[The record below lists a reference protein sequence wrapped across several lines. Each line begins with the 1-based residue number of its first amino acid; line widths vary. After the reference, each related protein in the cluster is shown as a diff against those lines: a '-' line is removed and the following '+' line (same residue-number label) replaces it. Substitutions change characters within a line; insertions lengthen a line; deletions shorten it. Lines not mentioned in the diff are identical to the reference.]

1 MGTTPDEVLTI
12 DSGQR
17 VSLEGSELA
26 RSSIAD
32 PDLCNPGQVLLFLK
46 RTALPGIYTYA
57 PQGWVRIEGDLIE
70 PAPFSKAF
78 QDYAGAQAL
87 LAGIRRIAEE
97 QQAQGLPKGL
107 LVCQSKHT
115 SDTYRDPI
123 VCPGDSFNPYQ
134 AFRLGTVSAAFVITT
149 DPGPSD
155 LALSRTDLKYDSPQ
169 LTAIMAALDVEVT
182 LDPGGFRPDDLISL
196 QVFTTEPVNE
206 RASYLF
212 WYSPSSAMMQM
223 VGSGGQFPAP
233 PAFQLAMEPF
243 LTVP

>member
-26 RSSIAD
+26 RSSFAD
-32 PDLCNPGQVLLFLK
+32 PDLCRPGQVLFFLK
-46 RTALPGIYTYA
+46 WTALPSIYTYA

-70 PAPFSKAF
+70 PAPSSRAF

-87 LAGIRRIAEE
+87 LADIRRIAEE

-134 AFRLGTVSAAFVITT
+134 TFRLGTVNEAFVITT

-155 LALSRTDLKYDSPQ
+155 LALGRTDLKYDSPQ
-169 LTAIMAALDVEVT
+169 LTALMAALDVEMT
-182 LDPGGFRPDDLISL
+182 LDPGGLRPDDLISL
-196 QVFTTEPVNE
+196 NVHTTEPVNE
-206 RASYLF
+206 RAGYLF
-212 WYSPSSAMMQM
+212 WYSPSSGIIQM
-223 VGSGGQFPAP
+223 PSSGGQFLAP
-233 PAFQLAMEPF
+233 SVFQQAMEPF
-243 LTVP
+243 LAAP